1 MLRLRTARARV
12 RRLTLSRTLTRT
24 GTRTL
29 TLIQA
34 LALILTVALTLEF
47 AALGGHA
54 PCVEAL
60 LRWLPPLAAPEAGVA
75 LPALHCAALQGT
87 ECVGLLL
94 AAAPAQLHTRGA
106 PKRSP

>member
-12 RRLTLSRTLTRT
+12 RRLTLSLSRTR
-24 GTRTL
+24 TRTL
-29 TLIQA
+29 TLI
-34 LALILTVALTLEF
+34 LALTLTLTLALTLEF

>member
-12 RRLTLSRTLTRT
+12 RRLTLSLSRTR
-24 GTRTL
+24 TRTL
-29 TLIQA
+29 TLI
-34 LALILTVALTLEF
+34 LALTLTLTLALTLEF

-94 AAAPAQLHTRGA
+94 AAAPAQLHSRGA